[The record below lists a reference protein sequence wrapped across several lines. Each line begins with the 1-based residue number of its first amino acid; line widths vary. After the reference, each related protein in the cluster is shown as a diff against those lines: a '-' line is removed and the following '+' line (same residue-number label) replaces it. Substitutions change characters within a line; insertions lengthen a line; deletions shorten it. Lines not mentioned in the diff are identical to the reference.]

1 MIFAI
6 TDGKRNPN
14 ASFSFEHSWK
24 QKVPKNKV
32 RKTKTKTS
40 FLKLD
45 LKSRPC
51 AKGRNDIL
59 NNKHSSELFLPVEN

>member
-24 QKVPKNKV
+24 QKFQRTGEEKKKK
-32 RKTKTKTS
+32 RA
-40 FLKLD
+40 F
-45 LKSRPC
+45 
-51 AKGRNDIL
+51 
-59 NNKHSSELFLPVEN
+59 